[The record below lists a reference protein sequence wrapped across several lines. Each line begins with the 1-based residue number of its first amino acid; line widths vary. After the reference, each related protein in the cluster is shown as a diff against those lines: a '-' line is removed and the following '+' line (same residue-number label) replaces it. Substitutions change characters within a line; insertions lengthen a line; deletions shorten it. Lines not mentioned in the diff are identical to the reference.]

1 MGKNVNT
8 GQHTVFR
15 TSVATRP
22 TMTLGGEGEDCHSSS
37 LPPESRQ
44 TPQSSDP
51 VETFTGDTASL
62 TSHADTVGKRGET
75 SIKEMH
81 LDGPNKHIDIL
92 HAVSIYPTQ
101 SIVETPYYTL
111 VSSDSKLSLYTC
123 HFHNHG
129 SGLITLLQTLFQ
141 APRRHRRFQTH
152 NQRPRE
158 QALRPLLTGILSMS
172 LWGLRASFL
181 DQLRAL
187 TR

>member
-1 MGKNVNT
+1 MPKPRSKRAEGHQRPASDISREPTNNVGTPTTHMGKNVNT

-22 TMTLGGEGEDCHSSS
+22 TMTLGGEGEDCQSSS

-81 LDGPNKHIDIL
+81 LDGP
-92 HAVSIYPTQ
+92 T
-101 SIVETPYYTL
+101 
-111 VSSDSKLSLYTC
+111 
-123 HFHNHG
+123 
-129 SGLITLLQTLFQ
+129 
-141 APRRHRRFQTH
+141 
-152 NQRPRE
+152 
-158 QALRPLLTGILSMS
+158 
-172 LWGLRASFL
+172 
-181 DQLRAL
+181 
-187 TR
+187 